1 MYPIEELEDEA
12 VSASQQTLNMAKPP
26 VMDSTSVSISS
37 SSSIRKPPELR
48 PTSVSPSSS
57 SSSSSNS
64 NSSVM
69 GKVERP
75 AIKIYATLMVP
86 HYVYI
91 PLLVGTLQSS

>member
-37 SSSIRKPPELR
+37 SSSIRKPPELM
-48 PTSVSPSSS
+48 PTSVSPSS